1 MDNHDLADRE
11 NAAKS
16 ADTEVLTYSQ
26 IKDLAT
32 GLQSAKP
39 EPTAEAINGE
49 LRVGDW
55 VIVKPDEDYGS
66 LVGQVTAIDKLGSP
80 EHDTD
85 NPGDDVHV
93 DFTRVEYPESFR
105 DEYAATVNK
114 THHRADSFD
123 DLALDDVIMAPEML
137 ISLVGRDIEV
147 TDELTQSYADAR
159 EWANNL
165 LSAQFNDHEAEL
177 IARVE
182 RNYADFKQSLDVF
195 SRGELIEMAAAIHA
209 YSDAW
214 SYMTSYHAFSDE
226 EIEFYLKFSNPLEI
240 VGDAWRER
248 NIDLEDMSYTMDFVC
263 EQKDQH
269 LAQYALVTDAPLSH
283 DSGLRR
289 YMNVDVLDFLG
300 KIAEK
305 TILHYP
311 KDWQIDRETLYRATS
326 SDDLNDR
333 RLVWHV
339 CSFGTHLNSERDVF
353 VIGSWAHGAMTDY
366 RQNEPDMFG
375 YVVEVTGRGEKGE
388 VLGNVYEVGDYAEY
402 ANHIRDE
409 ALPCDTVTLTY
420 SEAWGANAGR
430 VMTVSRAQYDADRHN
445 LMSESGD
452 VVNVRYNPAYESQL
466 QDVLRAERNTR
477 MSYPIGSPEAHLQK
491 VTAKLAEIRK
501 PPEQEKP
508 TSVKEKSAF
517 DKALS
522 RGKEK
527 SDAYKAQK
535 AGEPA
540 ADKKKHEERS

>member
-1 MDNHDLADRE
+1 VTKQEELYDKCTAELDAFVENLKTKTRDEILVLADEKAFRE
-11 NAAKS
+11 EITEALNSDDFLSEEEAGALLALDKPLEALYDGWTDAEETREDTIRDVIWITADRVKDDVELYAGKYANIEPAPIQATDKPPS
-16 ADTEVLTYSQ
+16 AQ
-26 IKDLAT
+26 
-32 GLQSAKP
+32 
-39 EPTAEAINGE
+39 AING
-49 LRVGDW
+49 V
-55 VIVKPDEDYGS
+55 
-66 LVGQVTAIDKLGSP
+66 Q
-80 EHDTD
+80 
-85 NPGDDVHV
+85 
-93 DFTRVEYPESFR
+93 
-105 DEYAATVNK
+105 
-114 THHRADSFD
+114 
-123 DLALDDVIMAPEML
+123 DL
-137 ISLVGRDIEV
+137 
-147 TDELTQSYADAR
+147 
-159 EWANNL
+159 
-165 LSAQFNDHEAEL
+165 EAEL

-195 SRGELIEMAAAIHA
+195 SRGELVEMAATIHA

-226 EIEFYLKFSNPLEI
+226 EIEFYLQFSNPLEI

-248 NIDLEDMSYTMDFVC
+248 NIDLEDVSYTMDFVY

-269 LAQYALVTDAPLSH
+269 LAQYALMTDAPLSH
-283 DSGLRR
+283 DNDLRR
-289 YMNVDVLDFLG
+289 FVDVDVLSFLG

-305 TILHYP
+305 TLITQP
-311 KDWQIDRETLYRATS
+311 NDWQLDRETLYRATS

-339 CSFGTHLNSERDVF
+339 CSSGTHLEPERNVF
-353 VIGSWAHGAMTDY
+353 VSGTWAYSCMTNY
-366 RQNEPDMFG
+366 RDTDPDMFG

-388 VLGNVYEVGDYAEY
+388 VIGNVYEVGDYSEY
-402 ANHIRDE
+402 AKHIRDE
-409 ALPCDTVTLTY
+409 ALPYKTVTLTY
-420 SEAWGANAGR
+420 SDEWGVNAGR
-430 VMTVSRAQYDADRHN
+430 VMTVKRVDFDRN
-445 LMSESGD
+445 SQDLLKLSGE
-452 VVNVRYNPAYESQL
+452 VISARYNPAYESQL

-491 VTAKLAEIRK
+491 LTAKLAEIRK

-508 TSVKEKSAF
+508 APVKEKSAF